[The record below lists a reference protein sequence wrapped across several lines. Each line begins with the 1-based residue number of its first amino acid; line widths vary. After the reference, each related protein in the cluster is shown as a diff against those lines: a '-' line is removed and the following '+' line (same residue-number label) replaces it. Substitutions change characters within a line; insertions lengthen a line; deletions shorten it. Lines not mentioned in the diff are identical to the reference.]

1 MPNIGLVDMAL
12 EIIIMNATKPSTI
25 YFDPEIDQA
34 LRLKAANSHRSISE
48 IVNDALR
55 RELDEDREDLTAF
68 DERATE
74 PTLSYDDLLNDLR
87 AHGKL

>member
-1 MPNIGLVDMAL
+1 MST
-12 EIIIMNATKPSTI
+12 TKPSTI
-25 YFDPEIDQA
+25 YFDPDIDQA
-34 LRLKAANSHRSISE
+34 LRLKAANTHRSISE

-55 RELDEDREDLTAF
+55 RELDEDREDLAAF

-74 PTLSYDDLLNDLR
+74 PTLSYEDLQNDLR